1 MPGLAPPSLEGLL
14 PRLIACPAWAVLV
27 DLVGVPR
34 LPVASLRRVRPLRR
48 PPIMRIDVDG
58 ITVYFP
64 YEFVYPEQYA
74 YMVDLKR
81 TLDAR
86 GHSILEMPTGTGKTV
101 TLLSL
106 ILSYQLY
113 RPELA
118 KLVYCTR
125 TVGEMDKVL
134 HELRRVLAHRDKCYA
149 EDAPARAAASRKALA
164 VGLTTRRNLCLHP
177 AVSSASSREEAD
189 ALCRSMTASWARGD
203 PEDIED
209 VGGRAP
215 RRGAATNGSVVRM
228 ADADEEEEGGA
239 PRALT
244 AAAAAEKGLCEYFE
258 GYDKEG
264 TDAILP
270 AGVYGIDELIA
281 VGKERGW
288 CPYYTARHA
297 LSFANVIVYNYQYL
311 IDPKVAGLISR
322 DLARECVVVFDEV
335 RLLLSCCWLLL
346 VCYRPCALACM
357 RRQRPRR
364 WTTNQWAPRRCAL
377 APLLFFLVLDC
388 SIRLTFCR
396 YCWVSMP
403 IASLAWSD
411 MPVSARSGSQHRQR
425 VYRRPVCGYS
435 RGHPDAEPAQPG
447 HPERPR
453 RVHQDDQCGPVGG
466 RVRAACAGDVYS
478 GHPACPP
485 G

>member
-1 MPGLAPPSLEGLL
+1 
-14 PRLIACPAWAVLV
+14 
-27 DLVGVPR
+27 
-34 LPVASLRRVRPLRR
+34 
-48 PPIMRIDVDG
+48 MRINVDG

-81 TLDAR
+81 TPDAR

-134 HELRRVLAHRDKCYA
+134 YELRRVLAHRDKCFA
-149 EDAPARAAASRKALA
+149 EDAPARAAASRKTLA

-189 ALCRSMTASWARGD
+189 ALCRSMTAPWARGD

-215 RRGAATNGSVVRM
+215 RRGTATNGSVVRM
-228 ADADEEEEGGA
+228 TGADEEEEGGA

-258 GYDKEG
+258 GYDSEG
-264 TDAILP
+264 SDAILP
-270 AGVYGIDELIA
+270 AGVYGIDELMA

-311 IDPKVAGLISR
+311 LDPKVAGLISR

-335 RLLLSCCWLLL
+335 RLLLFCWLPLFS
-346 VCYRPCALACM
+346 Y
-357 RRQRPRR
+357 
-364 WTTNQWAPRRCAL
+364 WRCA
-377 APLLFFLVLDC
+377 
-388 SIRLTFCR
+388 
-396 YCWVSMP
+396 
-403 IASLAWSD
+403 
-411 MPVSARSGSQHRQR
+411 SA
-425 VYRRPVCGYS
+425 
-435 RGHPDAEPAQPG
+435 
-447 HPERPR
+447 
-453 RVHQDDQCGPVGG
+453 CGPHQQPH
-466 RVRAACAGDVYS
+466 RWPR
-478 GHPACPP
+478 
-485 G
+485 

>member
-1 MPGLAPPSLEGLL
+1 
-14 PRLIACPAWAVLV
+14 
-27 DLVGVPR
+27 
-34 LPVASLRRVRPLRR
+34 
-48 PPIMRIDVDG
+48 MRIDVDG

-101 TLLSL
+101 TILSL

-134 HELRRVLAHRDKCYA
+134 HELRRVLAHRDNCYA
-149 EDAPARAAASRKALA
+149 EDAPARAAASRKTLA

-203 PEDIED
+203 PDDIED

-215 RRGAATNGSVVRM
+215 RRGAAANGSVVRM
-228 ADADEEEEGGA
+228 ADADGEEEEGAVRQPVTG
-239 PRALT
+239 
-244 AAAAAEKGLCEYFE
+244 AAAEEKGLCEYFE
-258 GYDKEG
+258 GYDAEG

-270 AGVYGIDELIA
+270 AGVYGIDELMA
-281 VGKERGW
+281 FGKERGW

-311 IDPKVAGLISR
+311 LDPKVAGLISR

-335 RLLLSCCWLLL
+335 RLFPLVDLSVYCARASPRLQWLHHPVGVHINMSCLPVLLARHFANYSRALLFL
-346 VCYRPCALACM
+346 QVHTAL
-357 RRQRPRR
+357 
-364 WTTNQWAPRRCAL
+364 
-377 APLLFFLVLDC
+377 PLLRFLATFFFSCLRSAAYL
-388 SIRLTFCR
+388 
-396 YCWVSMP
+396 
-403 IASLAWSD
+403 LAT
-411 MPVSARSGSQHRQR
+411 PGS
-425 VYRRPVCGYS
+425 
-435 RGHPDAEPAQPG
+435 
-447 HPERPR
+447 
-453 RVHQDDQCGPVGG
+453 
-466 RVRAACAGDVYS
+466 
-478 GHPACPP
+478 
-485 G
+485 

>member
-1 MPGLAPPSLEGLL
+1 
-14 PRLIACPAWAVLV
+14 
-27 DLVGVPR
+27 
-34 LPVASLRRVRPLRR
+34 
-48 PPIMRIDVDG
+48 
-58 ITVYFP
+58 
-64 YEFVYPEQYA
+64 
-74 YMVDLKR
+74 MVDLKR

-134 HELRRVLAHRDKCYA
+134 HELRRVLAHRDKCFA
-149 EDAPARAAASRKALA
+149 EDAPARAAASRRTLA

-177 AVSSASSREEAD
+177 AVSAASSREEAD

-209 VGGRAP
+209 VGGRAS
-215 RRGAATNGSVVRM
+215 RRGGAGNGAVVRM
-228 ADADEEEEGGA
+228 TDREDEDVEEPPVGTADGGS
-239 PRALT
+239 
-244 AAAAAEKGLCEYFE
+244 AAKSNLCEFFE

-270 AGVYGIDELIA
+270 AGVYGVDDLTA
-281 VGKERGW
+281 FGKQRGW

-311 IDPKVAGLISR
+311 LDPKIAGLISR

-335 RLLLSCCWLLL
+335 RWTASVVSLFLLSMSGATVRFMYVSVAGLAALSGSLHVL
-346 VCYRPCALACM
+346 VLSVPAALPCFSLTLSLPARRHFGRVPA
-357 RRQRPRR
+357 RTGSQYRQRMHRR
-364 WTTNQWAPRRCAL
+364 VVGCHSRR
-377 APLLFFLVLDC
+377 
-388 SIRLTFCR
+388 
-396 YCWVSMP
+396 
-403 IASLAWSD
+403 
-411 MPVSARSGSQHRQR
+411 
-425 VYRRPVCGYS
+425 YS
-435 RGHPDAEPAQPG
+435 NAEPPQPRNTEC
-447 HPERPR
+447 PC
-453 RVHQDDQCGPVGG
+453 RVHQDHERGSAGR
-466 RVRAACAGDVYS
+466 RVRAARAGHL
-478 GHPACPP
+478 HPRHSTRRPRRRRSTSCDC
-485 G
+485 

>member
-1 MPGLAPPSLEGLL
+1 
-14 PRLIACPAWAVLV
+14 
-27 DLVGVPR
+27 
-34 LPVASLRRVRPLRR
+34 
-48 PPIMRIDVDG
+48 MRIDVDG
-58 ITVYFP
+58 IIVYFP

-101 TLLSL
+101 TLLSF

-149 EDAPARAAASRKALA
+149 EDAPARAAASRKTLA

-203 PEDIED
+203 AEDIED

-215 RRGAATNGSVVRM
+215 RRGAETNGSVVRM
-228 ADADEEEEGGA
+228 ADADGEEEGGA

-244 AAAAAEKGLCEYFE
+244 SAAAAEKGLCEYFE
-258 GYDKEG
+258 GYDAEG

-270 AGVYGIDELIA
+270 AGVYGIDELMA

-311 IDPKVAGLISR
+311 LDPKVAGLISR

-335 RLLLSCCWLLL
+335 RSLLFCCLPL
-346 VCYRPCALACM
+346 VCHRWCASACT
-357 RRQRPRR
+357 RRQRPH
-364 WTTNQWAPRRCAL
+364 WWQTTNHWATYLSAL
-377 APLLFFLVLDC
+377 RACSFIVFSRSRLCCSAHIMSPLLGLRINCLSCLVCGACVCVAL
-388 SIRLTFCR
+388 RLTTSTTC
-396 YCWVSMP
+396 VSTP
-403 IASLAWSD
+403 CLWL
-411 MPVSARSGSQHRQR
+411 SAGTL
-425 VYRRPVCGYS
+425 
-435 RGHPDAEPAQPG
+435 
-447 HPERPR
+447 
-453 RVHQDDQCGPVGG
+453 
-466 RVRAACAGDVYS
+466 
-478 GHPACPP
+478 
-485 G
+485 